1 MLLVGG
7 SDPAA
12 DVARFQEVRPSCAI
26 VPRRGHGM
34 TRRLFSILPRLQS
47 GAHVLVGTPGRL
59 DDIMTRCAV
68 LSVRRLELLVLD
80 EADRLL
86 SMGFHAQVSGILSR
100 LPKQRRT
107 GLFSATQTE
116 EVVELARAGLRN
128 PVRITVRDAAGG
140 AAGAGAVGPPGA
152 GGKTPSQLALYYAL
166 VEADDKLPRL
176 VAFLARHANEKARP
190 IEPANVRV

>member
-1 MLLVGG
+1 MYHR
-7 SDPAA
+7 AQA
-12 DVARFQEVRPSCAI
+12 
-26 VPRRGHGM
+26 
-34 TRRLFSILPRLQS
+34 

-59 DDIMTRCAV
+59 DDIMTRSAA

-86 SMGFHAQVSGILSR
+86 SMGFKTQVSSILSR

-116 EVVELARAGLRN
+116 EVAELARAGLRN
-128 PVRITVRDAAGG
+128 PVRITVRDAAAPAG
-140 AAGAGAVGPPGA
+140 AAAAAA

-166 VEADDKLPRL
+166 AEADDKLPRL
-176 VAFLARHANEKARP
+176 VAFLARHAKEKAR
-190 IEPANVRV
+190 ISMSLSLPASAGVACLLCLTPNELRSLCIS